1 MPRSPERR
9 RYRSRST
16 ERSRRDDRKRY
27 NNITKYKISTHYIS
41 IDIALLMTEEI
52 DRDINIKNQ
61 KSTVKGD
68 IILLKAQIT
77 RMISISH
84 RQNRQVIPT
93 SIILSTMSIQNQ
105 NSYGTKKNKGI
116 KENQVFQKMR
126 LEDVKEIARKRRM
139 RNLLN

>member
-9 RYRSRST
+9 RHRSRST

-27 NNITKYKISTHYIS
+27 NNITKYKNSTHYIS

-68 IILLKAQIT
+68 TTLLKAQIT
-77 RMISISH
+77 RMINISH
-84 RQNRQVIPT
+84 R
-93 SIILSTMSIQNQ
+93 
-105 NSYGTKKNKGI
+105 
-116 KENQVFQKMR
+116 
-126 LEDVKEIARKRRM
+126 
-139 RNLLN
+139 